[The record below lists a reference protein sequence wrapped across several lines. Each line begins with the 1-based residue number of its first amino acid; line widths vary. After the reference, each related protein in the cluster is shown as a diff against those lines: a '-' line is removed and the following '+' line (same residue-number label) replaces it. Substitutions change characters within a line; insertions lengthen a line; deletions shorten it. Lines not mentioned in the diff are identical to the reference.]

1 MHFTSVTA
9 HHNHKMDMIE
19 KLFQPAIRIL
29 NRQIQA
35 KTPAR
40 DLCTKLEGRIFAL
53 FVTESEVTVHLLVAD
68 GQLLISGANGSE
80 SDVMLSGSL
89 FALARLSSGYGEEL
103 IRDGVVEISGDALVA
118 QQFRK
123 LIKYSQPDFEE
134 ELSTI
139 IGDIPAHEIG
149 KLGRGIRHWTRGAHK
164 ILKQNLTDYLQEES
178 EVLPNSYDMRKFR
191 KSVDDLRD
199 DVARFEA
206 RIQRLEKDRA

>member
-9 HHNHKMDMIE
+9 HHIHKMDMIE
-19 KLFQPAIRIL
+19 KVFQPAIRIL

-53 FVTESEVTVHLLVAD
+53 DVTDSEITVHLLAAD
-68 GQLLISGANGSE
+68 GRLLISGNNSSE
-80 SDVMLSGSL
+80 PDVMLSGSP
-89 FALARLSSGYGEEL
+89 FALAKLSGGYGEEL
-103 IRDGVVEISGDALVA
+103 IRDGTVEISGDALIA

-123 LIKYSQPDFEE
+123 LIKYSRPDFEE
-134 ELSTI
+134 ELSAI

-149 KLGRGIRHWTRGAHK
+149 EIGRSIRHWTAGAHK
-164 ILKQNLTDYLQEES
+164 TLKQNLTDYLQEES
-178 EVLPNSYDMRKFR
+178 EVLPSSYDMRKFR
-191 KSVDDLRD
+191 TSVDDLRD

-206 RIQRLEKDRA
+206 RIQRLEKN